1 MPDAAALAAVAAFRQ
16 GMRNIAAGRETQAPA
31 QIIAGQSDIMKQ
43 IIVHGLQPGQ
53 LPFREP
59 VAQHPAERRE
69 GKGAVPKTCLLEGI
83 VAHGITNCIYCLN
96 IKT

>member
-1 MPDAAALAAVAAFRQ
+1 
-16 GMRNIAAGRETQAPA
+16 MRNIAARRESQAPA
-31 QIIAGQSDIMKQ
+31 QIVAGQSDVVKQ
-43 IIVHGLQPGQ
+43 IIVHGLQFGE

-69 GKGAVPKTCLLEGI
+69 GKGAVPKTCLMESV
-83 VAHGITNCIYCLN
+83 VAHGITNCIYCIN